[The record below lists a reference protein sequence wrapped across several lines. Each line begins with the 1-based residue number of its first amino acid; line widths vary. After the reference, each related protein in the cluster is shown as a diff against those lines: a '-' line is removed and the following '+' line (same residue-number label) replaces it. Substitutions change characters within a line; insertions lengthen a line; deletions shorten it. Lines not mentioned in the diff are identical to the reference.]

1 MAVQY
6 STLAQAHPQ
15 ATTDTTFYTVPTGK
29 EAVISTLVI
38 ANSQGSSSTFRIAVR
53 PGGETLENKHYT
65 AFDVPIAAGVTL
77 GLTIGITLA
86 AGDVITVR
94 SASTRLGF
102 SLFGML
108 LDV

>member
-1 MAVQY
+1 MAVDY
-6 STLAQAHPQ
+6 GTLAQVHP
-15 ATTDTTFYTVPTGK
+15 ASSTDTTLYTVPSNK
-29 EAVISTLVI
+29 EVVVSSLVIS
-38 ANSQGSSSTFRIAVR
+38 NSQGSASTFRIAVR
-53 PGGETLENKHYT
+53 PGGETLANKHYT

-77 GLTIGITLA
+77 ALTIGMTLA

-102 SLFGML
+102 SLFGMV